1 MVTLLFL
8 FLSLQQSRVCDTQR
22 LHAGENTHYLFPWA
36 WASFVKVMLFNSVH
50 YSANDAIL
58 IFVGV
63 CRLHTFFLSFVDG
76 YLGCFH
82 ILTIVNNADINVN
95 A

>member
-1 MVTLLFL
+1 
-8 FLSLQQSRVCDTQR
+8 
-22 LHAGENTHYLFPWA
+22 
-36 WASFVKVMLFNSVH
+36 MLFNSVH

-63 CRLHTFFLSFVDG
+63 CRSRTFFLSFVDG

-82 ILTIVNNADINVN
+82 ILTIVNDADINVN
-95 A
+95 V